1 MSVQLIFPGEVV
13 ALESNGFMPGIGT
26 YSKDGQIFSSSLG
39 YMKTIDKL
47 INIIPQKIAYKPDQG
62 DVIVGKVTS
71 IDKGFWK
78 VNINNK
84 REGVLNIVNINLPQ
98 GEQRKRSQEDHMLMK
113 NYFEENSNLSGEI
126 LGVNQDGGVTL
137 QTRNLK
143 YGKLKNGMLVKVNA
157 NLIKK
162 MKNHFV
168 ELINNVKCILG
179 RNGHVY
185 VYYSTIKLSTEYF
198 TDDQNT
204 INMFNKEE
212 KLTLESL
219 HLIVLFKNILL
230 CMNNLDIPIDFKNV
244 MKFFAAYC
252 QIKGLIDGGSGELIK
267 QILNSNTNKSQNVL
281 SVTSVDINIK
291 LNLDKLKKSL
301 AVEYDVLKSVIEL
314 MNSY

>member
-1 MSVQLIFPGEVV
+1 MSIQLILPGELV

-26 YSKDGQIFSSSLG
+26 YSTDGKIFSSSLG

-84 REGVLNIVNINLPQ
+84 REAVLNIVNINLPQ

-143 YGKLKNGMLVKVNA
+143 YGNLKNGIFVKVNS

-168 ELINNVKCILG
+168 ELVNNVKCILG
-179 RNGHVY
+179 RNGY
-185 VYYSTIKLSTEYF
+185 IFIYYSTIKLSSEYF

-212 KLTLESL
+212 KLSLESL
-219 HLIVLFKNILL
+219 NLIVLFKNIIL
-230 CMNNLDIPIDFKNV
+230 CMNSLDIPIDFKSIL
-244 MKFFAAYC
+244 KFFSAYC
-252 QIKGLIDGGSGELIK
+252 ELKGLIEGGCSDLMK
-267 QILNSNTNKSQNVL
+267 QIMPQNVNKNQNVL
-281 SVTSVDINIK
+281 TVTSVEIN
-291 LNLDKLKKSL
+291 LKFNIELLRKSL
-301 AVEYDVLKSVIEL
+301 SIERNL
-314 MNSY
+314 LNKIIEITNSY